1 MATKT
6 SAGKPAKSKKEL
18 KKELAGKIESA
29 LSELKNTL
37 GEKEFQHRLK
47 KAAKV
52 LLHGLHRKEI
62 SSSNNGTPDNSKKT
76 SPKKIKAVKK
86 AKSAPKE
93 TAV

>member
-1 MATKT
+1 MH
-6 SAGKPAKSKKEL
+6 L
-18 KKELAGKIESA
+18 KHKGNMYSFWQVNRAVR
-29 LSELKNTL
+29 
-37 GEKEFQHRLK
+37 EKEFQHRLK